1 MIVGGIV
8 QFFFSTLWWL
18 SLELCVF
25 GVVYSDCRW
34 NCAVF

>member
-1 MIVGGIV
+1 MIVDGIV
-8 QFFFSTLWWL
+8 HFFGSLWWL

-34 NCAVF
+34 NCVRVP